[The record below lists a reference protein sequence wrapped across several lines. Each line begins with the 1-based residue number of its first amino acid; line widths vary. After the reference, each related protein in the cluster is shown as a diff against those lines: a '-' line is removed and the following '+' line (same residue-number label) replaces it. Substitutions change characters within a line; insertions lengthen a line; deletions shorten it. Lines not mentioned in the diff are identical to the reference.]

1 MTRGGE
7 AIGSGPL
14 PLGEDPHAP
23 SGSHKGPALC
33 CIYVWALLAACFVL
47 LTCVDTPAET
57 NAPQAN
63 QNNVVFQKRLSL
75 LEKRLADLEREAA
88 GLRND
93 VESLRFPST
102 PETLI
107 LCNRSIPLGRDDV
120 RERFDREFYLILEN
134 RGLLTILTKRYA
146 KFLSS
151 LSEEIERFRIPSDLI
166 YLAVAESYLNP
177 RVVSTAGAGGM
188 WQFMKATGK
197 QEGLFVGDIADE
209 RYSIPLSTYSAFSY
223 LRRLY
228 AEFGDWFLAMAAYNC
243 GEARVREA
251 IANQNTRDFFD
262 LFLPEETE
270 RYVMR
275 IGAFKELLSNP
286 RRYGLS
292 LEKKDY
298 YRPYAVCD
306 LIISTTKDLHTAVL
320 AQAMDLPYKAFRD
333 YNLHLRR
340 YTLTRGSY
348 HIFLPTEKREIF
360 LQRIRAV
367 PDISL
372 EKDG

>member
-1 MTRGGE
+1 MTVANEETRKRGNATAGGFLLVVCLLLSVPGGIF
-7 AIGSGPL
+7 AQGNASQTDTANIVLQKRIGS
-14 PLGEDPHAP
+14 
-23 SGSHKGPALC
+23 
-33 CIYVWALLAACFVL
+33 
-47 LTCVDTPAET
+47 
-57 NAPQAN
+57 
-63 QNNVVFQKRLSL
+63 
-75 LEKRLADLEREAA
+75 LEKRLADLEKEAI
-88 GLRND
+88 GLRSD
-93 VESLRFPST
+93 VASLRFPSP
-102 PETLI
+102 PETLV
-107 LCNRSIPLGRDDV
+107 LCDKPIPLGRDDV

-146 KFLSS
+146 KFFPS
-151 LSEEIERFRIPSDLI
+151 LLEEIEKFRFPSDLI

-188 WQFMKATGK
+188 WQFIKETGK
-197 QEGLFVGDIADE
+197 REGLFIGDGVDE
-209 RYSIPLSTYSAFSY
+209 RYSIPLSTYSALFY

-228 AEFGDWFLAMAAYNC
+228 GEFGDWFLAMAAYNC

-286 RRYGLS
+286 RKYGFNP
-292 LEKKDY
+292 EKKDY
-298 YRPYAVCD
+298 YPPYSVCD
-306 LIISTTKDLHTAVL
+306 VIITTSKDLHTAVL

-333 YNLHLRR
+333 NNLHLRR
-340 YTLTRGSY
+340 YTLSKGTY
-348 HIFLPTEKREIF
+348 HIFLPTERREAF
-360 LQRIRAV
+360 LRRIRAV
-367 PDISL
+367 PGVSL